1 MNGSSEPPPHRCWV
15 VIPHIV
21 AAVQYTAKTNPAM
34 KAQMTAD
41 GKIKV
46 RLSEFEDGCGMSKQ
60 ICTQLFKRGNMQL
73 RKRLENEGVLLFCN
87 SHQVYELKEIIISTG
102 DIKSMVPYWFLA
114 LGAEGLAVGLAKE
127 GRVSAK
133 KGRVSAEKGR
143 VSAEEG
149 RVTAEE
155 GLARAEEG
163 RVSAEEGRVSAEEGR
178 VSAEEGLARE
188 IWGGHSQVCKTIFPC
203 TRHTYLLIRQLAR
216 QPQQRS
222 T

>member
-127 GRVSAK
+127 GRVSA
-133 KGRVSAEKGR
+133 
-143 VSAEEG
+143 
-149 RVTAEE
+149 
-155 GLARAEEG
+155 EEG

-222 T
+222 TGVECMREDGREG

>member
-127 GRVSAK
+127 GRVSA
-133 KGRVSAEKGR
+133 
-143 VSAEEG
+143 
-149 RVTAEE
+149 
-155 GLARAEEG
+155 
-163 RVSAEEGRVSAEEGR
+163 EEGRVSAEEGR

-222 T
+222 TGVECMREDGREG